1 MPRTNGGIIGKRNI
15 TSFGKC
21 TQTAKTSTGNVC
33 TQPGT
38 RLAKVLIVAGGGS
51 GSKYGGGGAGGL
63 RNLELQVC
71 GGSAVPV
78 TVGAGGAAAPQDT
91 GIKGSN

>member
-1 MPRTNGGIIGKRNI
+1 MPRTNGGIIGKRNV

-21 TQTAKTSTGNVC
+21 AQTTKTSTGNVC

-51 GSKYGGGGAGGL
+51 GAKYGGGG
-63 RNLELQVC
+63 LE
-71 GGSAVPV
+71 
-78 TVGAGGAAAPQDT
+78 D
-91 GIKGSN
+91 